1 MPEEAADGVKNDIDV
16 AGAEAALEERLAPS
30 RETIEVAR
38 SKESGQFE
46 SKPGE
51 DTTPAAGDEAAA
63 DDTVTPPETVE
74 DAEEDA
80 EAPFTHIPDEALTPE
95 LLAVK
100 KAMQADYTRKLQPVA
115 AFRKLAEEFGV
126 ESPDQLRERLQIQQ
140 QLSDP
145 ANWPAL
151 HEELTGYL
159 RSQGL
164 SPQAAEGAAA
174 VALGQATQE
183 GVVED
188 DFVDDDYVGDL
199 PPAVA
204 QRLDQMERQQ
214 ADLIRVLQQRE
225 QQSQQEAELARLAQ
239 DLTLQENQIRAK
251 YRDAWGE
258 NADQYIETVYDLSGD
273 GGDLSVGL
281 TRLEAVLGFD
291 AARHLAGKEGALRS
305 PGPVVG
311 EGVIAREGDD
321 VPHTLEEG
329 HEQALEYVRRQAEAE
344 AGM

>member
-1 MPEEAADGVKNDIDV
+1 MPEEAAEGVKNDIDV

-38 SKESGQFE
+38 SRESGQFE
-46 SKPGE
+46 NKGE

-63 DDTVTPPETVE
+63 DDTTTPPETVE

-100 KAMQADYTRKLQPVA
+100 KAMQADYTKKLQPLA
-115 AFRKLAEEFGV
+115 EIRKLAQEFGV
-126 ESPDQLRERLQIQQ
+126 EDPQELRNRLEIQK

-145 ANWPAL
+145 SNWPAL

-174 VALGQATQE
+174 VALGQATE
-183 GVVED
+183 GLAPDDDFED
-188 DFVDDDYVGDL
+188 DGYDDTTL

-204 QRLDQMERQQ
+204 QRLDQMERNQ
-214 ADLIRVLQQRE
+214 AQLIQVLTQRE
-225 QQSQQEAELARLAQ
+225 QQAQQEAELAKLAQ

-258 NADQYIETVYDLSGD
+258 KADDYIETIYDLSGD

-281 TRLEAVLGFD
+281 TRLETVLGYD
-291 AARHLAGKEGALRS
+291 AARHLAGKESAKRA

-311 EGVIAREGDD
+311 EGVIANAAEER
-321 VPHTLEEG
+321 PHTLEEG
-329 HEQALEYVRRQAEAE
+329 HAQALEYVRAQAEAE
-344 AGM
+344 AGL